1 MSPPRPPAPIPPGE
15 RRAAEA
21 DIAFL
26 LEGTFPY
33 VSGGVSSW
41 VNTLLRGFPELR
53 FAIYFLGSRPDD
65 YGPMR
70 YELPA
75 NVVHFET
82 HYLFDTE
89 GRPPQR
95 DAHTDAAAFDKVRE
109 LHEHWRSPQRGAAMP
124 DVDALFG
131 AVIDEMDDRLDE
143 SHFLRGDRAW
153 GYINEQYTAQCA
165 DPSFVDYFWTVR
177 MMHAP
182 LWRLQRLA
190 AGMIPVRAFHTV
202 STGYAGLLGAMCQ
215 RRWRRPLVLS
225 EHGIYTKERKID
237 LFSARWIADNR
248 TALQRDATQLSY
260 FRDMWIRFFEGIGR
274 ACYDASNPIIALYE
288 SNRQR
293 QVLDGAA
300 AERTTCIANGISIP
314 TFAPLRALR
323 PAAVPQVLCLI
334 GRVVP
339 IKDVKTFVRAMRT
352 VVNRL
357 PEAQGWIAGPTDEDP
372 DYGRECEA
380 LVAGLGLQAHVKFL
394 GFQRLTELLP
404 KVGLVV
410 LSSISEALPLV
421 LLEGFAA
428 GVPAVSTDVGSCR
441 QLIEGLPGDDAALG
455 RAGRVVSLADPR
467 ALADAAVELL
477 ADPQAWA
484 AAAASGIARV
494 ERYYA
499 LDTML
504 DRYREVYDGALAQT
518 AAASGGES
526 PGGSVSVPSGE
537 PTWPA

>member
-1 MSPPRPPAPIPPGE
+1 MKPSTTRTATE
-15 RRAAEA
+15 V

-41 VNTLLRGFPELR
+41 INTLLKGFPELR
-53 FAIYFLGSRPDD
+53 FAIYFLGSRAVD
-65 YGPMR
+65 YGEMR

-82 HYLFDTE
+82 HYLFDGE
-89 GRPPQR
+89 DAPPLRPVR
-95 DAHTDAAAFDKVRE
+95 TDPAAFEKVRC
-109 LHEHWRSPQRGAAMP
+109 LHQHWRAPRSADQGADP
-124 DVDALFG
+124 HGLFG
-131 AVIDEMDDRLDE
+131 EVVDELGGALGE
-143 SHFLRGDRAW
+143 AHFLRGDQSW
-153 GYINEQYTAQCA
+153 DYIREQYGAHCS

-182 LWRLQRLA
+182 MWKLHRIA
-190 AGMIPVRAFHTV
+190 ASMPPVRAFHSV
-202 STGYAGLLGAMCQ
+202 STGYAGLLGAMCK
-215 RRWRRPLVLS
+215 RRWGRPLILS

-237 LFSARWIADNR
+237 LLAAGWIADNR
-248 TALQRDATQLSY
+248 SVLQRDPTQLSY

-274 ACYDASNPIIALYE
+274 ACYDASDQIIALYE

-293 QVLDGAA
+293 QVLDGARP
-300 AERTTCIANGISIP
+300 ERTRCIANGISIP
-314 TFAPLRALR
+314 TFAPLRAER
-323 PAAVPQVLCLI
+323 AATPPPVLCLI

-339 IKDVKTFVRAMRT
+339 IKDIKTFIRAMRT

-372 DYGRECEA
+372 DYAEECRL
-380 LVAGLGLQAHVKFL
+380 LVNSLGLEKQVLFL
-394 GFQRLTELLP
+394 GFQRLTKLLP
-404 KVGLVV
+404 QVGLVV
-410 LSSISEALPLV
+410 LSSVSEALPLV

-441 QLIEGLPGDDAALG
+441 QLIDGLPGEDASFG
-455 RAGRVVSLADPR
+455 RAGRIVGIADPR

-477 ADPQAWA
+477 ADPAMWQA
-484 AAAASGIARV
+484 AADAGVARV
-494 ERYYA
+494 NRYYA

-504 DRYREVYDGALAQT
+504 NHYDDVYERAL
-518 AAASGGES
+518 
-526 PGGSVSVPSGE
+526 
-537 PTWPA
+537 TWQA